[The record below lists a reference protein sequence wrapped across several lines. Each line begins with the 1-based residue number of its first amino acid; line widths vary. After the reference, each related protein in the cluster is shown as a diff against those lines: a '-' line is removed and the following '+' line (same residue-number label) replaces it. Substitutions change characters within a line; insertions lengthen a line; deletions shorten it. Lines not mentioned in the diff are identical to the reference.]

1 METLKGKVSW
11 INILSPKEKDLL
23 WLKKKYNFH
32 PLIIDE
38 LRGPSARSK
47 VEMNH
52 KYLYLIY
59 YFPIYDPIEKV
70 SKRGEIDF
78 LITKKGVITVSY
90 EKIEIFEDLV
100 KTLNTNSRFFEDPL
114 RLTHKLIE
122 SLLIFQQRQINHIRE
137 KIDGISAELFRDRE
151 KQRERELLERI
162 SYIKRDIAQYRT
174 IVHPQRRILDSF
186 FKIGCDFLGG
196 SSSQIYFNDLEG
208 EFMKI
213 LDQLDGYREAIED
226 FETTN
231 NELINIKNAQVV
243 KTFTILAFL
252 TFPMM
257 LFAALF
263 SMNVKNTPIIGHDFD
278 FWIILGVMAVAMTGM
293 YSYFRNKDWL

>member
-11 INILSPKEKDLL
+11 VNIMNPKEKDLL
-23 WLKKKYNFH
+23 WLKKKYSFH

-47 VEMNH
+47 VEINH

-90 EKIEIFEDLV
+90 EKIEIFQDLI
-100 KTLNTNSRFFEDPL
+100 KTLNIQSRFFEDPL

-137 KIDGISAELFRDRE
+137 KIDGISAELFKDRE
-151 KQRERELLERI
+151 KERERELLERI

-174 IVHPQRRILDSF
+174 IVHPQKRILDSF
-186 FKIGCDFLGG
+186 FKIGCEFLGG

-263 SMNVKNTPIIGHDFD
+263 SMNVKNTPIVGHNFD
-278 FWIILGVMAVAMTGM
+278 FWIILGVMAVAMIGM